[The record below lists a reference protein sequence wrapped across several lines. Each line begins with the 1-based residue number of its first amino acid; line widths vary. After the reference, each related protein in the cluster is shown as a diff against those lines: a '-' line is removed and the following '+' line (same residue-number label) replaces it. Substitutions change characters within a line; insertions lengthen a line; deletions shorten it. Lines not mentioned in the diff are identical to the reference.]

1 MKMAKTE
8 MATETILIIE
18 FVSSSIFVFALAVVV
33 VVVVVSP
40 ISVGL
45 GLRLRDVADR
55 VEVEVD
61 GRSMA
66 CSNRVLSSA
75 LLPGGKSLFKVWRET
90 RTSLSGWVFLCA
102 VKILKVDSSRLV
114 WCGY

>member
-18 FVSSSIFVFALAVVV
+18 FVSSSIFVFTLAVVV

-55 VEVEVD
+55 IEVG

-66 CSNRVLSSA
+66 CSNGVLSSA
-75 LLPGGKSLFKVWRET
+75 VLP
-90 RTSLSGWVFLCA
+90 
-102 VKILKVDSSRLV
+102 
-114 WCGY
+114 

>member
-33 VVVVVSP
+33 VVVVVVSP

-55 VEVEVD
+55 IEVG

-66 CSNRVLSSA
+66 CSNGVLSSVV
-75 LLPGGKSLFKVWRET
+75 LPGGKSLFKVWRQGP
-90 RTSLSGWVFLCA
+90 L
-102 VKILKVDSSRLV
+102 
-114 WCGY
+114 